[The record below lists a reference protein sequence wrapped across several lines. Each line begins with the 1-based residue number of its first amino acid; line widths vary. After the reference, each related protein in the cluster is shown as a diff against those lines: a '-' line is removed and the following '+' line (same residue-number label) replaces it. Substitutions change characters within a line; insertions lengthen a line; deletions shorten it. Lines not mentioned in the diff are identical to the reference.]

1 MYESVVT
8 SRGPMLSEPDVG
20 IETGILKRVPIKG
33 MEKKCATDKLRAV
46 FVEVLPITC
55 TVD

>member
-1 MYESVVT
+1 VYESVVT

>member
-1 MYESVVT
+1 MYESVIT
-8 SRGPMLSEPDVG
+8 SRGPKLSEADVA
-20 IETGILKRVPIKG
+20 IETGIFQMVSIKG

-46 FVEVLPITC
+46 FVQVLPITF